1 MTSIKSVLNNVLNKR
16 HCSAN
21 KEDFIN
27 QMEMNLPPIN
37 CSLRVSMTR

>member
-16 HCSAN
+16 QCSAN
-21 KEDFIN
+21 KDDFIN
-27 QMEMNLPPIN
+27 QTEMTLLPIN